1 VVVLN
6 NGKLPY
12 PFSECNSFE
21 DFQVQTALIEA
32 YYDKWNEITE
42 EIIGCQYDFTTN
54 RVVSS
59 LISNEIEIYE
69 IKKHRVEGKDFS
81 VCQKLFRFFPLSSI
95 PSIINHIE
103 DIDANRGLLLV
114 TTCQEY
120 LIFSLVDLTVKKRNG
135 ESKKN
140 SKNPVEKLRW
150 GTIIEKEKESA
161 TIMIAKGFNH
171 HNEEQSK
178 VGKPNLHF
186 KQVEFV
192 RKV

>member
-1 VVVLN
+1 MIVLN
-6 NGKLPY
+6 NRQLPY
-12 PFSECNSFE
+12 PFSECSSFE
-21 DFQVQTALIEA
+21 DFQVQAALIEA
-32 YYDKWNEITE
+32 YYEKWNEITE

-54 RVVSS
+54 RVVTS

-69 IKKHRVEGKDFS
+69 IKKHRAEDKVFS
-81 VCQKLFRFFPLSSI
+81 ICQKLFRFFPLSSI
-95 PSIINHIE
+95 PSTINHIE

-114 TTCQEY
+114 TTCHEY
-120 LIFSLVDLTVKKRNG
+120 LIFSLVDLVVKKRSG
-135 ESKKN
+135 EFKKN

-150 GTIIEKEKESA
+150 ATIIEKEKDTA

-178 VGKPNLHF
+178 VGKPTLHF